1 MSSESPPF
9 GSADPFTKFW
19 TEFWGKLSECGSAPA
34 SPSAD
39 VMNQMRRVFFDAMAR
54 QADEFMRSEAFL
66 AAMKQAM
73 DSSLAWQQSL
83 NQFLSKGLQ
92 TAQMPSRV
100 DADHMAVLVRG
111 MEERVLARLEELSQR
126 VGRLERAE
134 TGGASSAGKSAGA
147 GKKSTERRKAR
158 SRQG

>member
-1 MSSESPPF
+1 MSSESSPF

-19 TEFWGKLSECGSAPA
+19 TEFWGKLSESGGAPA

-126 VGRLERAE
+126 VGRLEQAE
-134 TGGASSAGKSAGA
+134 SGGPAAGKPARA
-147 GKKSTERRKAR
+147 AEKPTARRKAR